1 MAIKRVSRAFKDISL
16 SFTPHPTT
24 KDLPVLRN
32 ENAIKKSVRNLIQTI
47 PTERFFN
54 SVLGSEVRDSLFEF
68 VDFGTAS
75 VIQDQILN
83 TIENFEPRVDD
94 VSVEVEPRPDTNEFE
109 VTVFFT
115 IVGQETPVQ
124 EFTFILEATR

>member
-16 SFTPHPTT
+16 SFTPHPIT

>member
-16 SFTPHPTT
+16 SFTPHPIT

-54 SVLGSEVRDSLFEF
+54 SVLGSEVRD
-68 VDFGTAS
+68 
-75 VIQDQILN
+75 
-83 TIENFEPRVDD
+83 
-94 VSVEVEPRPDTNEFE
+94 VS
-109 VTVFFT
+109 
-115 IVGQETPVQ
+115 I
-124 EFTFILEATR
+124 